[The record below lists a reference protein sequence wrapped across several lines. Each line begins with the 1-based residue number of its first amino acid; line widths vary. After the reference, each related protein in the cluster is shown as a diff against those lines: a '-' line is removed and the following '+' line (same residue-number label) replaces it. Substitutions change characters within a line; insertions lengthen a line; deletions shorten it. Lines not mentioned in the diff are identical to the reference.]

1 MSFRRTRRV
10 RALMLACATATV
22 ALPPTAQ
29 AMPIDSV
36 GHGQAKTVSLG
47 DTAASQARA
56 AQAKTVSLGDTAA
69 SQARAAEE
77 KALDTALAQERY
89 FSSYGT
95 QVHAPTSSLAG
106 TTGSNELPGPVTV
119 TKAEGD
125 DIAWP
130 AIVIGAGGALLLCLG
145 AFAVVH
151 TSRRVRRAPLGG

>member
-1 MSFRRTRRV
+1 MSFPRIRRTR
-10 RALMLACATATV
+10 ALALACVAATV
-22 ALPPTAQ
+22 LLAPAAQ
-29 AMPIDSV
+29 AMPIDPV
-36 GHGQAKTVSLG
+36 DKGQSTTVPLG

-56 AQAKTVSLGDTAA
+56 ADQ
-69 SQARAAEE
+69 
-77 KALDTALAQERY
+77 KALAAALAQERY